1 MNARD
6 IIRRNWPYLYF
17 LLLTA
22 TVFAGFI
29 FSDKMLFGSDTV
41 EAGLF
46 FRGFYAEF
54 VKVYH
59 RIPLWNPYI
68 FGGLPFIDAMH
79 GDTFYPLAILQFI
92 MPLHKALGYKLVLAV
107 LMAGI
112 FTYLYLREMKMSIW
126 AAVFGGTAYMLSGFM
141 VSLVYAGHDGRMYVT
156 GLLPLLLFTLEIGFR
171 RRQIL
176 WWWPFSAAFGLLIL
190 ANHPQF
196 SYFAMWCIGAYFV
209 LKLIV
214 IYRKSGR
221 IGSVIIPGS
230 GFIVAM
236 FFGLALGLVQIWP
249 AQDYVRNYSPRSGEG
264 RGYQYAASWSLHSEE
279 AISQVVPGFAGLSN
293 LQNHPSLTREHTYWG
308 KNYFKINSEYA
319 GMVALYLGLAG
330 LFLYRDRYSYFFM
343 GTAAFALLYALGDS
357 GLIFKFF
364 YHFVPFVNK
373 FRAPSTIMFLFS
385 FSIAF
390 LAART
395 VDTLQK
401 TKNNPRAAK
410 VFRWLLILAGI
421 YLLLGLVFTRAGSGI
436 MKIYTSIFYSNIEI
450 GQWNSLQ
457 ANLSNISLGL
467 IVGALLL
474 GALAVTFRASLG
486 KKTPFGVMVSVML
499 LLVMVDSWIM
509 EDMKFIRLV
518 DHKPYFAKPAGIS
531 FLQDQDKP
539 FRSFVLPGAMPNQNS
554 LAMFGLE
561 QVAGYHGNQL
571 RWYNQFLGDRF
582 SNLFGNPSAL
592 ALTNARF
599 LIIQQEVNHPN
610 LDLVKSVGGVYIYQN
625 KFVIPRGRIIYDY
638 TVVSDP
644 DSALS
649 LILHPDFDHFK
660 RIVIDRRPSVE
671 IRAPE
676 SIQTDSV
683 QFLDSPPDR
692 IRVRAH
698 LSAPGFLVLQDNWY
712 PHWKAFEGGKEYP
725 VYRTDFTFMAV
736 ELPAGEH
743 LLEFRVE
750 NPNYLHA
757 RTVSKISWTLL
768 IIGIATGLI
777 SKTVRRRK
785 KDSQPAPSN

>member
-6 IIRRNWPYLYF
+6 IFRRYWPYIYF
-17 LLLTA
+17 LLITVM
-22 TVFAGFI
+22 VFAEFI

-54 VKVYH
+54 VKAYH

-68 FGGLPFIDAMH
+68 FGGLPFVDAMH
-79 GDTFYPLAILQFI
+79 GDTFFPLAILQFI
-92 MPLHKALGYKLVLAV
+92 MPLHKALGYKLVLSV

-112 FTYLYLREMKMSIW
+112 FTYLYLREMKMSSW
-126 AAVFGGTAYMLSGFM
+126 AAVFGSTAYMLSGFM

-171 RRQIL
+171 RRRIL
-176 WWWPFSAAFGLLIL
+176 WWWPFSVAFGILIL

-196 SYFAMWCIGAYFV
+196 AYFAMWCVGAYF
-209 LKLIV
+209 LLRLIFVYRESGKISSATIPCVGV
-214 IYRKSGR
+214 IA
-221 IGSVIIPGS
+221 
-230 GFIVAM
+230 AM
-236 FFGLALGLVQIWP
+236 IFGLALGLIQIWP

-264 RGYQYAASWSLHSEE
+264 KGYQYAASWSLHSEE
-279 AISQVVPGFAGLSN
+279 AISQLVPGFSGLSN
-293 LQNHPSLTREHTYWG
+293 LQNHPPLTREHTYWG

-330 LFLYRDRYSYFFM
+330 LFLYRDRYSYFFL
-343 GTAAFALLYALGDS
+343 GTAGFALLYALGDS

-364 YHFVPFVNK
+364 YYVVPFVKK

-385 FSIAF
+385 FSVAF
-390 LAART
+390 LAASA
-395 VDTLQK
+395 VNTLQK
-401 TKNNPRAAK
+401 TRKNPRAAK
-410 VFRWLLILAGI
+410 VFRRLLILAGI

-436 MKIYTSIFYSNIEI
+436 MKIYTSVFYSNIEI
-450 GQWNSLQ
+450 GQWDILQ

-474 GALAVTFRASLG
+474 GALAVTLWASLG
-486 KKTPFGVMVSVML
+486 KKAPFGVMVSVML
-499 LLVMVDSWIM
+499 ALVMIDSWIM
-509 EDMKFIRLV
+509 EDMKFVRLV

-531 FLQDQDKP
+531 FLQNQEKP
-539 FRSFVLPGAMPNQNS
+539 FRSFVLPGATPNQNS

-571 RWYNQFLGDRF
+571 RWYNQFLGERF
-582 SNLFGNPSAL
+582 SNLVGNPSGL

-599 LIIQQEVNHPN
+599 LIITQEVNHPN
-610 LDLVKSVGGVYIYQN
+610 LDLVNSVGGINIYQN
-625 KFVIPRGRIIYDY
+625 KFVLPRGRIMYDY
-638 TVVSDP
+638 TVISDP

-649 LILHPDFDHFK
+649 LILQPDFDHYK
-660 RIVIDRRPSVE
+660 RIVIDRQPAAE

-676 SIQTDSV
+676 STQADSV
-683 QFLDSPPDR
+683 RFLDSPPDR
-692 IRVRAH
+692 IRIRAH
-698 LSAPGFLVLQDNWY
+698 LSGPGFLVLQDNWY
-712 PHWKAFEGGKEYP
+712 PHWKAFEGENVYP
-725 VYRTDFTFMAV
+725 VFRTNFTFMAV
-736 ELPAGEH
+736 ELSAGDH
-743 LLEFRVE
+743 ILEFRVE

-757 RTVSKISWTLL
+757 KTVSEISWILL
-768 IIGIATGLI
+768 IAGIAAGLI
-777 SKTVRRRK
+777 FKTIRRHKSKSEPVL
-785 KDSQPAPSN
+785 PA

>member
-1 MNARD
+1 
-6 IIRRNWPYLYF
+6 
-17 LLLTA
+17 
-22 TVFAGFI
+22 
-29 FSDKMLFGSDTV
+29 MLFGSDTV

-68 FGGLPFIDAMH
+68 FGGLPFVDAMH

-126 AAVFGGTAYMLSGFM
+126 AAVFGATAYMLSGFM

-171 RRQIL
+171 RRRLL

-196 SYFAMWCIGAYFV
+196 SYFAMWCVGAYFV

-221 IGSVIIPGS
+221 IGSTIIPGS
-230 GFIVAM
+230 GFIAAM
-236 FFGLALGLVQIWP
+236 FFGLALGLIQIWP

-279 AISQVVPGFAGLSN
+279 AISQIVPGFAGLSN

-330 LFLYRDRYSYFFM
+330 LFLYRDKYSYFFM

-357 GLIFKFF
+357 GLIFRFF
-364 YHFVPFVNK
+364 YHVVPFVEK

-401 TKNNPRAAK
+401 TKINPRAAK

-421 YLLLGLVFTRAGSGI
+421 YLLMGLVFTRAGSGI
-436 MKIYTSIFYSNIEI
+436 MKIYTSIFHSNIEI

-467 IVGALLL
+467 IAGALLL
-474 GALAVTFRASLG
+474 GALAVTFRASLR
-486 KKTPFGVMVSVML
+486 KKIPFGVMASVML

-531 FLQDQDKP
+531 FLQAQPKP
-539 FRSFVLPGAMPNQNS
+539 FRSFVYDRTMRTMPNQNS

-561 QVAGYHGNQL
+561 QVMGYHGNQL
-571 RWYNQFLGDRF
+571 RWYNKFTKFLGTPTGLSIANSKFIVTRETIDYP
-582 SNLFGNPSAL
+582 GMEL
-592 ALTNARF
+592 AHAT
-599 LIIQQEVNHPN
+599 
-610 LDLVKSVGGVYIYQN
+610 KGGVRIYEN
-625 KFVIPRGRIIYDY
+625 RNVLPRGRIVYEY

-649 LILHPDFDHFK
+649 LIFQPDFDYFK
-660 RIVIDRRPSVE
+660 KIVIDRRPLGEIRSLESAQNDSVE
-671 IRAPE
+671 
-676 SIQTDSV
+676 
-683 QFLDSPPDR
+683 FLDSPPDR
-692 IRVRAH
+692 IRVRAY
-698 LSAPGFLVLQDNWY
+698 LSTPGFLALQDNWY
-712 PHWKAFEGGKEYP
+712 PHWKAYEGEIEYP
-725 VYRTDFTFMAV
+725 VYRSDFTFMAV

-750 NPNYLHA
+750 NPNYLYA

-768 IIGIATGLI
+768 IIGIAAGLI
-777 SKTVRRRK
+777 LKTVRRRK
-785 KDSQPAPSN
+785 KDSKPAPSN

>member
-6 IIRRNWPYLYF
+6 IIRRYWPYLYF
-17 LLLTA
+17 LLITVI
-22 TVFAGFI
+22 VFAEFI

-54 VKVYH
+54 VKTYH

-79 GDTFYPLAILQFI
+79 GDTFFPLAILQFI
-92 MPLHKALGYKLVLAV
+92 MPLHKALGYKLVLSV

-126 AAVFGGTAYMLSGFM
+126 AAVFGATAYMLSGFM

-156 GLLPLLLFTLEIGFR
+156 GLLPLLLFTLEMGFR
-171 RRQIL
+171 RRRIL

-196 SYFAMWCIGAYFV
+196 AYFAMWCVGAYFI
-209 LKLIV
+209 LKLIFV
-214 IYRKSGR
+214 YRESGR
-221 IGSVIIPGS
+221 INSLITPGS
-230 GFIVAM
+230 GIIAAM
-236 FFGLALGLVQIWP
+236 IFGLALGLIQIWP

-279 AISQVVPGFAGLSN
+279 AISQVVPGFSGLSN
-293 LQNHPSLTREHTYWG
+293 LQNHPPLTREHTYWG

-330 LFLYRDRYSYFFM
+330 LFLYRDRYSYFFL

-364 YHFVPFVNK
+364 YYFVPFVKK

-395 VDTLQK
+395 VNTLQK
-401 TKNNPRAAK
+401 TKKNPRAAK

-450 GQWNSLQ
+450 GQWDSLQ
-457 ANLSNISLGL
+457 ANLSNISSGL

-474 GALAVTFRASLG
+474 GALAVTFWASVR
-486 KKTPFGVMVSVML
+486 KKAPFGVMVSVLL
-499 LLVMVDSWIM
+499 LLVMIDSWII
-509 EDMKFIRLV
+509 EDMKFIRSV
-518 DHKPYFAKPAGIS
+518 DHRPYFAKPAGIS
-531 FLQDQDKP
+531 FLQSQPKP
-539 FRSFVLPGAMPNQNS
+539 FRSFVYDKTMRTMPNQNS

-561 QVAGYHGNQL
+561 QVTGYHGNQL
-571 RWYNQFLGDRF
+571 RWYNEFMKFLGTPTGLSLANSKF
-582 SNLFGNPSAL
+582 IITKETLSYPAL
-592 ALTNARF
+592 KLSHDT
-599 LIIQQEVNHPN
+599 P
-610 LDLVKSVGGVYIYQN
+610 GGVRIYEN
-625 KFVIPRGRIIYDY
+625 MDALPRGRIVYDY
-638 TVVSDP
+638 TVVPDP

-649 LILHPDFDHFK
+649 LILQPDFDHSK
-660 RIVIDRRPSVE
+660 RIVIDQQPSEV

-676 SIQTDSV
+676 STLSDSV

-692 IRVRAH
+692 IRIKAH
-698 LSAPGFLVLQDNWY
+698 LSAPGFLALQDNWY
-712 PHWKAFEGGKEYP
+712 PHWKVYEGVVEYP
-725 VYRTDFTFMAV
+725 IFRSDFTFMAV
-736 ELPAGEH
+736 ELPAGAH
-743 LLEFRVE
+743 ILEFRVE

-757 RTVSKISWTLL
+757 RTVSEISWILL
-768 IIGIATGLI
+768 IAGIAAGLI
-777 SKTVRRRK
+777 LKTIRRQKGKSKPVH
-785 KDSQPAPSN
+785 SG